1 VSPSTTTARNRAP
14 DRRNLVTI
22 KTFAAEC
29 GVSVRQVRRWIYA
42 GMLSEYRLRTA
53 REGRVREFSD
63 IRLDLNEKD
72 YVVAKT
78 RAREPV

>member
-1 VSPSTTTARNRAP
+1 
-14 DRRNLVTI
+14 
-22 KTFAAEC
+22 
-29 GVSVRQVRRWIYA
+29 
-42 GMLSEYRLRTA
+42 MLSEYRLRTA